1 MGTNQV
7 SGIPLGNEKQE
18 QFQINEK
25 KKRDNMK
32 WV

>member
-25 KKRDNMK
+25 KKEII
-32 WV
+32 